1 MKWFSPRGPRRSL
14 AVYAPLCLAATV
26 LTACAGTEKPAVI
39 DSGGAG
45 GPAASAQTSMSA
57 AEIRAKAGALVDGAE
72 ASMSGYSREKF
83 PHWDTNKPEHG
94 FGTEYAQYA
103 KCTSREVM
111 MLRDATG
118 PVTLD
123 PKTCD
128 LKVGAGG
135 GWQDAYGFLDSKTGQ
150 LKPYKFIT
158 DPADVD
164 AEHIVALAEA
174 WRSGANK
181 LDEDTRR
188 RIANDALNLEASD
201 PSANRS
207 KGDQDAANYLPPG
220 SFRCVYLER
229 YVTVKVKYGL
239 TVDPAE
245 RTAILAAIDDCAGR
259 GEFR

>member
-1 MKWFSPRGPRRSL
+1 MKWFSSRAARRAF
-14 AVYAPLCLAATV
+14 AVCAPICLAAV
-26 LTACAGTEKPAVI
+26 MSTACDKVDE
-39 DSGGAG
+39 
-45 GPAASAQTSMSA
+45 PAAAVNGKGPVSASTTMSA
-57 AEIRAKAGALVDGAE
+57 TEIRAQIDKLLDAPE

-94 FGTEYAQYA
+94 FGTEYAQYG
-103 KCTSREVM
+103 KCTTREVM

-128 LKVGAGG
+128 LKVGNGG
-135 GWQDAYGFLDSKTGQ
+135 GWQDQYGFLDAKTGR

-158 DPADVD
+158 DSQGVD

-174 WRSGANK
+174 WRSGAGK

-207 KGDQDAANYLPPG
+207 KGDQDVANYLPPG
-220 SFRCVYLER
+220 KFRCVYLER
-229 YVTVKVKYGL
+229 YVTVKVKYAL
-239 TVDPAE
+239 NVDPAE
-245 RTAILAAIDDCAGR
+245 RTALKAAVDDCAGR